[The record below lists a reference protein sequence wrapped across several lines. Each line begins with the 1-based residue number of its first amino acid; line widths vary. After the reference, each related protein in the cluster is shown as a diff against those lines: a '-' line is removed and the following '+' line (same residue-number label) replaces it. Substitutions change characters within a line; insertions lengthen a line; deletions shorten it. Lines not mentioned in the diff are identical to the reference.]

1 MKRTAVLTLLLLF
14 TISMQDAET
23 AEASKPSE
31 PLTDLKQ
38 LRDIVYK
45 QGTMLVELKTEMKYV
60 NQENAAQAA
69 EGTAVKSR
77 LAASESDVKR
87 LKKLHAERPKVAF
100 SAALSASLGPAS
112 GIVNVVYSK
121 VITNIGGAY
130 NPNTG
135 IFTAPVRGV
144 YYIRFTTCSQNSGYN
159 SGVQLYKNSEKL
171 LYLYEYNYNGY
182 QRYIT
187 GGITL
192 QLEVGDAVH
201 TRLPDKLMLYE
212 TDTNRNTFSGFLIFT
227 IMQDAETAEAS
238 KPSEPLTDLKQLRD
252 IMYKQGTMLV
262 ELKTEM
268 KYVNQEN
275 AAQAAEGTAVK
286 SRLAASESDV
296 KRLKKLH
303 AERPK
308 VAFSAALSASLGP
321 ASGIVNVVYSKV
333 ITNIGGAYNPN
344 TGIFTAPV
352 RGVYYIRFTT
362 CSQNSGYNSGVQLYK
377 NSEKLLYLYEYNYN
391 GYQRYI
397 TGGITLQL
405 ESLAPSPL
413 LEIYH
418 LQSLAPPPLLE
429 LYPPTEF
436 SSTPLLEIYPPTEF
450 SSTPLLEIYPP
461 TEFSSTP
468 LLEIYPPTEFSST
481 PLLEIYPPT
490 EFSPNPTTG
499 DLPPTEFSPI
509 PTPGDLPPT
518 EFSSIPTPGDL
529 PPTEF
534 SSIPTPGDLPPT
546 EFSSTPLLELYHPTE
561 FSSTPTPGDLPP
573 YRV

>member
-38 LRDIVYK
+38 LRDIVYE

-60 NQENAAQAA
+60 NQENAALKTKMAKQMKQNKQTESKVELLNKEISAQAA

-87 LKKLHAERPKVAF
+87 LKKLNAATKTAVEASKSEVVKLKKESAAFNGRLATSESDVDNLKKDIIERPKVAF

-182 QRYIT
+182 QRYIS

-201 TRLPDKLMLYE
+201 TRLPDTLMLYE

-227 IMQDAETAEAS
+227 M
-238 KPSEPLTDLKQLRD
+238 
-252 IMYKQGTMLV
+252 
-262 ELKTEM
+262 
-268 KYVNQEN
+268 
-275 AAQAAEGTAVK
+275 
-286 SRLAASESDV
+286 
-296 KRLKKLH
+296 
-303 AERPK
+303 
-308 VAFSAALSASLGP
+308 
-321 ASGIVNVVYSKV
+321 
-333 ITNIGGAYNPN
+333 
-344 TGIFTAPV
+344 
-352 RGVYYIRFTT
+352 
-362 CSQNSGYNSGVQLYK
+362 
-377 NSEKLLYLYEYNYN
+377 
-391 GYQRYI
+391 
-397 TGGITLQL
+397 
-405 ESLAPSPL
+405 
-413 LEIYH
+413 
-418 LQSLAPPPLLE
+418 
-429 LYPPTEF
+429 
-436 SSTPLLEIYPPTEF
+436 
-450 SSTPLLEIYPP
+450 
-461 TEFSSTP
+461 
-468 LLEIYPPTEFSST
+468 
-481 PLLEIYPPT
+481 
-490 EFSPNPTTG
+490 
-499 DLPPTEFSPI
+499 
-509 PTPGDLPPT
+509 
-518 EFSSIPTPGDL
+518 
-529 PPTEF
+529 
-534 SSIPTPGDLPPT
+534 
-546 EFSSTPLLELYHPTE
+546 
-561 FSSTPTPGDLPP
+561 
-573 YRV
+573 